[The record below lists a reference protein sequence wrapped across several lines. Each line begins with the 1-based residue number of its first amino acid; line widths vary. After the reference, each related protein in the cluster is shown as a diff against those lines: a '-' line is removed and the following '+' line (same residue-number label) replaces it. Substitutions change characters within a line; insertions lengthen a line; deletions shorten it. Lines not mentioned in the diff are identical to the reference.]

1 MNRREAARAKGTN
14 PQLVPGAPPR
24 RKPSCRRARCW
35 VLAVCLGTLLLTG
48 CSTAPELDKGAAGEL
63 QTRVAAAKQLAAQQ
77 NFPAAVA
84 ELQQLGEKVRTAEE
98 QGLMSQERKARIEA
112 SISKVRADLEAAV
125 TPAEPQPVSS
135 APAVEPS
142 ADNGG
147 KDQKED
153 AKKEAEKQQE
163 DAKKDAEKEKDQ
175 DHGDG

>member
-1 MNRREAARAKGTN
+1 MNRRETAGVKGTN
-14 PQLVPGAPPR
+14 PELLPGAPPR
-24 RKPSCRRARCW
+24 RKPSFRRARCW
-35 VLAVCLGTLLLTG
+35 VLAVCLGALLLTG
-48 CSTAPELDKGAAGEL
+48 CSTAPELDEGAAGEL

-98 QGLMSQERKARIEA
+98 QGMMSQERRTRIEA
-112 SISKVRADLEAAV
+112 SISKVRADLEAAM
-125 TPAEPQPVSS
+125 TPSEPPPVPS
-135 APAVEPS
+135 APAVEPP

-153 AKKEAEKQQE
+153 TKKEAEKQQE
-163 DAKKDAEKEKDQ
+163 EAKKEAEKEKDQ